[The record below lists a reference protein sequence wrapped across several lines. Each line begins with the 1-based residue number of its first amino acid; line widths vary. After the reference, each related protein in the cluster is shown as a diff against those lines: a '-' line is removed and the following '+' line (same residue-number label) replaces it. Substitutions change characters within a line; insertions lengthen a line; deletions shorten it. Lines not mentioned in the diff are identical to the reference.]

1 MGNVNNP
8 GSYAVHAFG
17 NILNAIIS
25 AGGFKPN
32 SSLRSIQLIRG
43 NQFIAEADLYSLL
56 IDGKVPGELVPR

>member
-1 MGNVNNP
+1 MQ
-8 GSYAVHAFG
+8 SMHLE
-17 NILNAIIS
+17 ISLNAIIS

-56 IDGKVPGELVPR
+56 IDGKVPRIGP